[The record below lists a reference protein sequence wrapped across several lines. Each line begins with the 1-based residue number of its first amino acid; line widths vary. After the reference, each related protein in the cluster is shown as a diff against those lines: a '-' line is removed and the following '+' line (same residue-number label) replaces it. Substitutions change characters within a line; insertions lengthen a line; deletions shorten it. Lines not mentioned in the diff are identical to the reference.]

1 MTHTCRITNCGS
13 GFGRTRLQR
22 AKVRRRWA
30 ILRFANAA
38 SSYPQRL
45 PALDGYCQW
54 RG

>member
-1 MTHTCRITNCGS
+1 MPHPGRITHWES

-30 ILRFANAA
+30 ILRFASAA
-38 SSYPQRL
+38 SADRQRL
-45 PALDGYCQW
+45 PALAGYCQW